1 MNMNRH
7 ESATEFAQS
16 SLTRFND
23 GMEVGDDSSEEFL
36 RSIFD
41 SVQASIFVVDVLKNG
56 DFCYVALN
64 PAHEQWTGILSGDI
78 KGKKP
83 EDILCL
89 SDAVKVRKR
98 YSDCVRFGKKIS
110 YEQCLQFQGVPTWW
124 KTSLTP
130 LFNSESRI
138 YRLVGISTNINQQK
152 ETEEALRKQGEREH
166 LLERVA
172 TCIRQGSDLDVLLNQ
187 TVTDVRQFL
196 NCDRVLIYRFAADW
210 SGEVIVESSA
220 RPWAKVL
227 GSQVKDS
234 CFSEKQVEA
243 YRKGRIQAVEDI
255 YSGGLHPCYRDL
267 LAQFEVQANIVVPI
281 LANSDLW
288 GLLIVHHCQE
298 ARQWHTWEIDLL
310 KQLTI
315 QLGIAVQQS
324 LEVSSLHFQIKELE
338 SRFQSQSVQ
347 LEQAL
352 NREKIAINIT
362 EELRNGKDEHLA
374 LESAV
379 TQLAMIL
386 QLTSCH
392 VELYNSNHTK
402 ATIVC
407 EYGNITASQGITRDV
422 ADYPTI
428 YQPLLRKKHLQFG
441 EIVSGWNPK
450 LNVAMQLAYPIYD
463 AQGILGNLWL
473 TRTTQSAFDEWELL
487 LVQQVAAQCAIA
499 IHQTRLY
506 KANQQQATELQ
517 RLERLKKEFLRN
529 LSHELRTP
537 ITSINLAAQTLEGI
551 LKQEGVL
558 DIEIVPQLLQ
568 ILENECERESKLIDD
583 LITLTYLEADTKP
596 AANFIID
603 LQTWLPPIIEPFRE
617 YISCQKQQLSLS
629 IAKNLQHLET
639 DITDLERII
648 TELMNNACKY
658 TPDSGLI
665 KVAAFSR
672 GGSTILSICNTGVEL
687 TQEEISRIFE
697 PFYRIPNHEK
707 RKFGG
712 TGLGLALVRKLVKH
726 LGAEISVESSF
737 GTTSFILTFGNGE

>member
-16 SLTRFND
+16 SLTRLKEV
-23 GMEVGDDSSEEFL
+23 MEVGDDSSEEFL

-64 PAHEQWTGILSGDI
+64 PAHEQWTGILSEDI

-89 SDAVKVRKR
+89 SDAVKVRKH

-172 TCIRQGSDLDVLLNQ
+172 TSIRQGSANDVLLNQ
-187 TVTDVRQFL
+187 TVNDVRQFL

-243 YRKGRIQAVEDI
+243 YKKGRIQAVEDI

-267 LAQFEVQANIVVPI
+267 LAQFEVRANMVVPI

-288 GLLIVHHCQE
+288 GLLIIHHCQE
-298 ARQWHTWEIDLL
+298 ARQWHSWESDLL

-324 LEVSSLHFQIKELE
+324 LEVSSLHCQLKELE
-338 SRFQSQSVQ
+338 LRFQSQSVQ

-386 QLTSCH
+386 QLTGCH
-392 VELYNSNHTK
+392 VELYNSNYQK

-422 ADYPTI
+422 ADYPKI

-463 AQGILGNLWL
+463 AL
-473 TRTTQSAFDEWELL
+473 
-487 LVQQVAAQCAIA
+487 
-499 IHQTRLY
+499 
-506 KANQQQATELQ
+506 
-517 RLERLKKEFLRN
+517 
-529 LSHELRTP
+529 
-537 ITSINLAAQTLEGI
+537 
-551 LKQEGVL
+551 
-558 DIEIVPQLLQ
+558 
-568 ILENECERESKLIDD
+568 
-583 LITLTYLEADTKP
+583 
-596 AANFIID
+596 
-603 LQTWLPPIIEPFRE
+603 
-617 YISCQKQQLSLS
+617 
-629 IAKNLQHLET
+629 
-639 DITDLERII
+639 
-648 TELMNNACKY
+648 
-658 TPDSGLI
+658 
-665 KVAAFSR
+665 
-672 GGSTILSICNTGVEL
+672 
-687 TQEEISRIFE
+687 
-697 PFYRIPNHEK
+697 
-707 RKFGG
+707 
-712 TGLGLALVRKLVKH
+712 
-726 LGAEISVESSF
+726 
-737 GTTSFILTFGNGE
+737 